1 MSPPAGEAVP
11 RSSPAKNRTSRPP
24 GKALSAD
31 DPSSPPGRR
40 LSERPRDLRG
50 RFLHD
55 LRISVTD
62 RCNFRCTYCM
72 PKSVFAAGH
81 RFMPRKELLTF
92 EEIHRLVSI
101 FASHGVRKI
110 RLTGGEPLLRQ
121 NLDALVRMLGEIEGI
136 DDLTLTTNA
145 SLLSAQRA
153 EELHAAGLRRLT
165 VSLDAL
171 DDGIFSSMNDMGVSV
186 RPVLEAIDHA
196 ERAGFASI
204 KINMVVQRKVNDSD
218 ILPMA
223 RRFKGTPHIVR
234 FIEYMDVGN
243 TNGWR
248 LDDVVSAEEM
258 IGIIER
264 EHPLEPLEP
273 NYPGEV
279 ARRWRYVDGEGEI
292 GVITSV
298 TRPFCGACSRARL
311 SAEGRLY
318 TCLFANQGFDLRS
331 LLRGGIDDEAL
342 ANTIASRWRR
352 RDDRYSE
359 LRSEMTSKD
368 GKGEKPRIEM
378 SYIGG

>member
-1 MSPPAGEAVP
+1 MTTPGHRPSEPVEAH
-11 RSSPAKNRTSRPP
+11 
-24 GKALSAD
+24 
-31 DPSSPPGRR
+31 
-40 LSERPRDLRG
+40 PRDLRG

-72 PKSVFAAGH
+72 PKSIFGPGH
-81 RFMPRKELLTF
+81 RFMPRKEMLTF
-92 EEIHRLVSI
+92 EEIRRLVSV
-101 FASHGVRKI
+101 FTLLGVRKI

-121 NLDALVRMLGEIEGI
+121 NLDTLVRMLGEIEGV

-145 SLLSAQRA
+145 SLLSPQRA

-165 VSLDAL
+165 ISLDAV
-171 DDGIFSSMNDMGVSV
+171 DDTIFASMNDMGVSV

-196 ERAGFASI
+196 ANAGFAPI
-204 KINMVVQRKVNDSD
+204 KINMVVQRNVNDSD

-223 RRFKGTPHIVR
+223 RRFRGTPHIVR
-234 FIEYMDVGN
+234 FIEYMDVGS

-248 LDDVVSAEEM
+248 LDEVVSAEE
-258 IGIIER
+258 IIEIIGR
-264 EHPLEPLEP
+264 EYPLEAMEP
-273 NYPGEV
+273 NYAGEV
-279 ARRWRYVDGEGEI
+279 ARRWRYVDGGGEI
-292 GVITSV
+292 GLITSV

-318 TCLFANQGFDLRS
+318 TCLFAHQGFDLRG

-342 ANTIASRWRR
+342 AQVIASRWRQ

-359 LRSEMTSKD
+359 IRSEFGSSRD
-368 GKGEKPRIEM
+368 EAERKPRIEM